1 MATSP
6 TATIHSSTGDRT
18 WSVKSRSGLGGD
30 DTTVGIETHTG
41 DTT

>member
-1 MATSP
+1 
-6 TATIHSSTGDRT
+6 
-18 WSVKSRSGLGGD
+18 VKSRSGLGGD